1 MSTEKITLID
11 NCEVFPNEQ
20 DTVDV
25 LNTFFCNILTNLKIP
40 EYADLDS
47 TANNI
52 SDPILKIILRYKNHP
67 TTTLIIFWEFLMF

>member
-40 EYADLDS
+40 GYADYDS

-67 TTTLIIFWEFLMF
+67 TTTFIIFWEFLMF